1 MSSPEPVAVPDA
13 EPVGSGEARSFIKK
27 AEAILNDLLEVKVVT
42 AVGNIDIDIR
52 TTGDSTKTTLKT
64 TRALEQSIVTVIKI
78 TDGDVSTIISES
90 LLDNAELRAFH
101 TEQGFRDLLL
111 GAGFA
116 RVRWQEL
123 LPGFALVLA
132 QRAS

>member
-1 MSSPEPVAVPDA
+1 MSSPEPVAVPDD

-101 TEQGFRDLLL
+101 TEQIAKSLQ
-111 GAGFA
+111 
-116 RVRWQEL
+116 V
-123 LPGFALVLA
+123 LPDNLRALVEIA
-132 QRAS
+132 QSIIDYTRKL